1 MALSEPHLTLAQ
13 LKCISAILYQP
24 PCSGNITC
32 ACNSDPVKA
41 DLKEC
46 FLSNCTIR
54 EALRSE
60 NYSYSMCDYVGED
73 RRPLVWHLGIAFLV
87 IGVVAFGLRCLAR
100 LRTHSWGLDD
110 WTILIVVLIYIPM
123 SALTFPLS
131 SHGLGL
137 DMWTLSPDDINQVLY
152 YFYWEEILYAEGLAI
167 GKISILLFYL
177 RVFPQQ
183 NFRYMVFVMIALNAM
198 YAVGFGLAV
207 ILQCTPVDG
216 AWRSWDG
223 EYKARCFNVNYLGW
237 SGAGA
242 NIFFDFTTLILP
254 LPVLAQ
260 LTMGWRKKIQVF
272 SMFAVGFLVTL
283 VSILRLKSMI
293 QFGSTTNVTQDY
305 VEVGYWSMI
314 EVSIGIVCACM
325 PACRALI
332 SITHQIITGSRKSRS
347 GTGSNSKTPRSD
359 RDIEHNQTIGSA
371 GVRNKKVLKRY
382 SKFGNSTEITLDTS
396 MNPAN
401 WSDVELV
408 AMEKAPSP
416 QTDVDLLTPPAASPH
431 SRSREVR
438 QGRE

>member
-1 MALSEPHLTLAQ
+1 MSLL
-13 LKCISAILYQP
+13 
-24 PCSGNITC
+24 
-32 ACNSDPVKA
+32 
-41 DLKEC
+41 DLHSC
-46 FLSNCTIR
+46 VTG
-54 EALRSE
+54 SE

-87 IGVVAFGLRCLAR
+87 IGVVAFVLRCLAR

-110 WTILIVVLIYIPM
+110 WTIFIVVLIYIPM

-137 DMWTLSPDDINQVLY
+137 DMWTLSPDDINHVLY

-207 ILQCTPVDG
+207 VLQCTPVDG

-260 LTMGWRKKIQVF
+260 LTMGWRKKLQVL

-293 QFGSTTNVTQDY
+293 QFGSTTNVT
-305 VEVGYWSMI
+305 
-314 EVSIGIVCACM
+314 
-325 PACRALI
+325 R
-332 SITHQIITGSRKSRS
+332 
-347 GTGSNSKTPRSD
+347 
-359 RDIEHNQTIGSA
+359 SA

-396 MNPAN
+396 MNQAN

-408 AMEKAPSP
+408 AMEKSPSP
-416 QTDVDLLTPPAASPH
+416 QTDVELLTPPAASPH
-431 SRSREVR
+431 SSKRWSALSDNLRDSFGFFQSKPGSSSRSGTD
-438 QGRE
+438 QG